1 VIPAAVLE
9 KADPATLTLTAE
21 IVIGR
26 RTIAANR
33 HFLVEVKHLALPRVR
48 LQCSVRSVARG
59 IYRARIRA
67 NVAAVAVALT
77 MDRGEAA
84 FTDNWFTMDAGETRE
99 VEFTSA
105 LTPTAVRRA
114 IAVRALNSR

>member
-1 VIPAAVLE
+1 
-9 KADPATLTLTAE
+9 
-21 IVIGR
+21 
-26 RTIAANR
+26 
-33 HFLVEVKHLALPRVR
+33 
-48 LQCSVRSVARG
+48 VRSVARG

-67 NVAAVAVALT
+67 NIAAVAVALT

-114 IAVRALNSR
+114 IRARALNS